1 MAKLQ
6 QFRDFHNDATSKLSE
21 NTRTLALSAIAIVW
35 VFKTDVDGNFALP
48 NQLYWPLVLVIA
60 ALALDFIQYLYK
72 VFVWKYLFEREE
84 KRLERNEITE
94 DTDLYVDSNWNV
106 AAYVLFYLKLVAVIF
121 AYGNLLVYLSSAIKL
136 I

>member
-35 VFKTDVDGNFALP
+35 VFKTDIDGHFALP

-84 KRLERNEITE
+84 KRLERKEITE

-106 AAYVLFYLKLVAVIF
+106 VAYGLFYAKLVAVIF